1 MTEIVIQILKL
12 KSQRVLFSG
21 IVVTLALEFVNVMK
35 GNRGIYDKY
44 TYYKIA
50 REHPLFSYITI
61 SIFHFNQAN
70 LLIFVDYR
78 HHILLQKILQL
89 NSLSLLIFYAI

>member
-12 KSQRVLFSG
+12 KSQRVLSSG

-50 REHPLFSYITI
+50 REHSLFSYITI
-61 SIFHFNQAN
+61 SIFHSNQAN

-78 HHILLQKILQL
+78 HSIQSTK
-89 NSLSLLIFYAI
+89 NTETKKTMDN

>member
-12 KSQRVLFSG
+12 KSQRVLSSG

-50 REHPLFSYITI
+50 REHYLFSYIII

-70 LLIFVDYR
+70 MLIFVGYR
-78 HHILLQKILQL
+78 HYILSPKKYRNLKE
-89 NSLSLLIFYAI
+89 

>member
-12 KSQRVLFSG
+12 KSQRVLSSG

-61 SIFHFNQAN
+61 KV
-70 LLIFVDYR
+70 LD
-78 HHILLQKILQL
+78 
-89 NSLSLLIFYAI
+89 